1 MTGVQ
6 TCALPILSDIET
18 INNLKLRVGYGETG
32 VIAGDSYKS
41 LFMYDY
47 DPYGY
52 YLNESGEW
60 IQSLMVSQNP
70 NPKLK
75 WETTREYN
83 IGLDWAV
90 LNERL
95 SGSIDVYDKNT
106 SDLLFDYSV
115 PVPPNMY
122 PTTYA
127 NVGKMNN
134 KGIEIMVN
142 AIPVRTKDFEWN
154 TTVTMSHNK
163 NKLVSLSNE
172 LYETDNFRETG
183 SISDPISLPTHC
195 MEVGKTL
202 GDFWGLKSVGVN
214 KDGVVLVEISD
225 GNGGWKVREFDTDIN
240 LRENRQ
246 RLDRKSVV

>member
-1 MTGVQ
+1 M
-6 TCALPILSDIET
+6 
-18 INNLKLRVGYGETG
+18 
-32 VIAGDSYKS
+32 
-41 LFMYDY
+41 LFR
-47 DPYGY
+47 
-52 YLNESGEW
+52 S
-60 IQSLMVSQNP
+60 
-70 NPKLK
+70 
-75 WETTREYN
+75 
-83 IGLDWAV
+83 
-90 LNERL
+90 
-95 SGSIDVYDKNT
+95 
-106 SDLLFDYSV
+106 
-115 PVPPNMY
+115 
-122 PTTYA
+122 
-127 NVGKMNN
+127 
-134 KGIEIMVN
+134 IEIMVN

-225 GNGGWKVREFDTDIN
+225 GNGGWKVREFDTDVN

-246 RLDRKSVV
+246 RLGNGLPKVYAGWANTFRYKNFDLSLQFTGQFGFKILNLQRCFYENNSIAYNKLKSANKLYGAVDKDLNPIIDPTTGQQMKVKLSSTM